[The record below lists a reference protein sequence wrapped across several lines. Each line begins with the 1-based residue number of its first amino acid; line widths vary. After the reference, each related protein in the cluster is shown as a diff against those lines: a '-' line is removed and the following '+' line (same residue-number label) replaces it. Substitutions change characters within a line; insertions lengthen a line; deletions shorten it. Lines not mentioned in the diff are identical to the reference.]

1 MTENDTQRAE
11 GLILG
16 LAPDI
21 DHVGWAVIDADGH
34 KVLGMGVHRFNP
46 PLDPKSKVSLARKRR
61 SFYYARI
68 NKRRTK
74 YRAKAV
80 LTVLRAHGLVPE
92 GAGPEW
98 LQSAKGERP
107 VARLRAAGLDEPL
120 SGRELAQVLYY
131 LGLHR
136 GYDPR
141 GESTDGDADGKKM
154 LSAIA
159 GVQAALDAGEAR
171 TVGELMA
178 SRGRMRNRAG
188 DYSCTATR
196 QMIADEARAL
206 ISAQEAFGT
215 ADGSLMGDYLDE
227 LLFTRST
234 AAFDAQVY
242 SRVGC
247 CTYFPDER
255 RAARADVTSEM
266 LMGDY
271 LDELLFTRSTAA
283 FDAQVYSRVGCC
295 TYFPDERRAAR
306 ADVTSEMLSAIE
318 SLKHLRIAEPDGSQH
333 GIPHESC
340 MRYLDVMFSDA
351 PIKGNKECRV
361 RYSDV
366 LKEHGRTEGATV
378 KGVLPADLKREVYV
392 PRAFSLMRKAGVP
405 AALLARMR
413 DDRAVGDAV
422 CEALTYASSE
432 EVLLDR
438 LAAADI
444 ELSDAE
450 IAAICSLPYSG
461 KVFSGYGSRSLKAQE
476 MLLEMMLS
484 PEVST
489 LFDAEDACGLYAVR
503 TETSVNAGSLLPPY
517 TVFDPTCTNP
527 VVLRTTARMRRVV
540 NAVIKRWGV
549 PAEVRVILGRELK
562 QSKKERLNAQRN
574 NSRNRKS
581 REELAD
587 TAASILG
594 VSADSISGTLL
605 RKLSLW
611 RSQGGMDVLAGTEI
625 DLERLCRE
633 PAYATVDYILPPA
646 RTGETGMRNSLLS
659 LTSTAVSKGASTPV
673 EWCSSGCAGAP
684 TLAELKERVA
694 ESTLPYSKKSRI
706 LLEDFEGKAPA
717 MLDRSVNDGRYASRA
732 FRSYLEELMPLR
744 DGEPKKSRILL
755 EDFEGKAPAMLDRS
769 VNDGRYAS
777 RAFRSYLEELMPLR
791 DGERVRAAAV
801 SDAAVAEL
809 RRVWGLNDLFD
820 ASRSASDPAVEAVVA
835 AVCDAGTVRRCA
847 AWRAGRLYSEPEERD
862 ELLRASEP
870 WPSFP
875 DVVRASAP
883 FVIPTKMHDHGCTGE
898 ALESTNRSVVEVEE
912 GTGYAVLTGAT
923 RKVGNYRLLADGT
936 ARVVGGMALIRIW
949 HDPLSTAGGSR
960 KGAGRYYFEPVYY
973 ADVPRMDDASYVPR
987 YPVAGLAPAMWP
999 EVPAEARGG
1008 RPIILHA
1015 GDVVRARGRAARY
1028 VSYTISGCNWK
1039 LADIVTG
1046 EPLKGFPSANSL
1058 CDDDGFEV
1066 MCEDVLGMAWRDVEG
1081 LTAL

>member
-266 LMGDY
+266 L
-271 LDELLFTRSTAA
+271 
-283 FDAQVYSRVGCC
+283 
-295 TYFPDERRAAR
+295 
-306 ADVTSEMLSAIE
+306 SAIE

-461 KVFSGYGSRSLKAQE
+461 KVFSGYGSRSLKAQG
-476 MLLEMMLS
+476 MLFEMMLS

-594 VSADSISGTLL
+594 VSADSISGSLL

-744 DGEPKKSRILL
+744 DGEH
-755 EDFEGKAPAMLDRS
+755 
-769 VNDGRYAS
+769 
-777 RAFRSYLEELMPLR
+777 
-791 DGERVRAAAV
+791 VRAAAV

-960 KGAGRYYFEPVYY
+960 KGTGRYYFEPVYY

>member
-21 DHVGWAVIDADGH
+21 DHVGWAVIDAEGH

-266 LMGDY
+266 L
-271 LDELLFTRSTAA
+271 
-283 FDAQVYSRVGCC
+283 
-295 TYFPDERRAAR
+295 
-306 ADVTSEMLSAIE
+306 SAIE

-378 KGVLPADLKREVYV
+378 KGVLPADVKREVYV
-392 PRAFSLMRKAGVP
+392 PRAFSLMRKAGIP

-413 DDRAVGDAV
+413 DDRSVGDAV

-444 ELSDAE
+444 DLSDAE

-694 ESTLPYSKKSRI
+694 ESTLSYS
-706 LLEDFEGKAPA
+706 
-717 MLDRSVNDGRYASRA
+717 
-732 FRSYLEELMPLR
+732 
-744 DGEPKKSRILL
+744 KKSRILL

-960 KGAGRYYFEPVYY
+960 KGTGRYYFEPVYY

>member
-120 SGRELAQVLYY
+120 NGRELAQVLYY

-266 LMGDY
+266 L
-271 LDELLFTRSTAA
+271 
-283 FDAQVYSRVGCC
+283 
-295 TYFPDERRAAR
+295 
-306 ADVTSEMLSAIE
+306 SAIE

-392 PRAFSLMRKAGVP
+392 PRAFSLMRKAGIP

-413 DDRAVGDAV
+413 DDRSVGDAV

-461 KVFSGYGSRSLKAQE
+461 KVFSGYGSRSLKAQG

-594 VSADSISGTLL
+594 VSADSISGSLL

-611 RSQGGMDVLAGTEI
+611 RSQGGMDVLAGMEI

-744 DGEPKKSRILL
+744 DGE
-755 EDFEGKAPAMLDRS
+755 
-769 VNDGRYAS
+769 
-777 RAFRSYLEELMPLR
+777 
-791 DGERVRAAAV
+791 RVRAAAV
-801 SDAAVAEL
+801 SDSAVAEL

-883 FVIPTKMHDHGCTGE
+883 FVVPTKMHDHGCTGE

-949 HDPLSTAGGSR
+949 HDPLSTAGGSC
-960 KGAGRYYFEPVYY
+960 KGTGRYYFEPVYY

>member
-266 LMGDY
+266 L
-271 LDELLFTRSTAA
+271 
-283 FDAQVYSRVGCC
+283 
-295 TYFPDERRAAR
+295 
-306 ADVTSEMLSAIE
+306 SAIE

-378 KGVLPADLKREVYV
+378 KGVLPADVKREVYV

-422 CEALTYASSE
+422 CEALTYASSD

-461 KVFSGYGSRSLKAQE
+461 KVFSGYGSRSLKAQG

-594 VSADSISGTLL
+594 VSADAISGTLL

-673 EWCSSGCAGAP
+673 EWCSSGRAGAP

-694 ESTLPYSKKSRI
+694 ESTLPYS
-706 LLEDFEGKAPA
+706 
-717 MLDRSVNDGRYASRA
+717 
-732 FRSYLEELMPLR
+732 
-744 DGEPKKSRILL
+744 KKSRILL

-875 DVVRASAP
+875 DVIRASAP

-960 KGAGRYYFEPVYY
+960 KGTGRYYFEPVYY

-1058 CDDDGFEV
+1058 CDDDGFEI

>member
-1 MTENDTQRAE
+1 MTENDTQCAE

-80 LTVLRAHGLVPE
+80 LTVLRSHGLVPE

-120 SGRELAQVLYY
+120 NGRELAQVLYY

-196 QMIADEARAL
+196 KMIADEARAL
-206 ISAQEAFGT
+206 ISVQEAFGT
-215 ADGSLMGDYLDE
+215 ADGS
-227 LLFTRST
+227 
-234 AAFDAQVY
+234 
-242 SRVGC
+242 
-247 CTYFPDER
+247 
-255 RAARADVTSEM
+255 

-461 KVFSGYGSRSLKAQE
+461 KGFSGYGSRSLKAQE

-517 TVFDPTCTNP
+517 TVFDPVCTNP

-562 QSKKERLNAQRN
+562 QSKKERLNAQHN

-594 VSADSISGTLL
+594 VSPDSISGALL

-744 DGEPKKSRILL
+744 DGE
-755 EDFEGKAPAMLDRS
+755 
-769 VNDGRYAS
+769 
-777 RAFRSYLEELMPLR
+777 
-791 DGERVRAAAV
+791 RVRAAAV

-847 AWRAGRLYSEPEERD
+847 AWRAARLYSEPEERD

-898 ALESTNRSVVEVEE
+898 ALESTNRSVIEVEE

-949 HDPLSTAGGSR
+949 HDPLSAPGGSR
-960 KGAGRYYFEPVYY
+960 KGAGRHYFEPVYY

-999 EVPAEARGG
+999 EVPAEARVG
-1008 RPIILHA
+1008 RPVILHA

>member
-215 ADGSLMGDYLDE
+215 ADGS
-227 LLFTRST
+227 
-234 AAFDAQVY
+234 
-242 SRVGC
+242 
-247 CTYFPDER
+247 
-255 RAARADVTSEM
+255 

-594 VSADSISGTLL
+594 VSADSISGSLL

-744 DGEPKKSRILL
+744 DGE
-755 EDFEGKAPAMLDRS
+755 
-769 VNDGRYAS
+769 
-777 RAFRSYLEELMPLR
+777 
-791 DGERVRAAAV
+791 RVRAAAV

-875 DVVRASAP
+875 DVIRASAP

-960 KGAGRYYFEPVYY
+960 KGTGRYYFEPVYY

-1058 CDDDGFEV
+1058 CDDDGFEI

>member
-266 LMGDY
+266 L
-271 LDELLFTRSTAA
+271 
-283 FDAQVYSRVGCC
+283 
-295 TYFPDERRAAR
+295 
-306 ADVTSEMLSAIE
+306 SAIE

-378 KGVLPADLKREVYV
+378 KGVLPADVKREVYV

-461 KVFSGYGSRSLKAQE
+461 KVFSGYSSRSLKAQE

-587 TAASILG
+587 TASSILG
-594 VSADSISGTLL
+594 VSPDSISGSLL

-611 RSQGGMDVLAGTEI
+611 RSQGGMDVLAGTQI

-694 ESTLPYSKKSRI
+694 ESTLPYS
-706 LLEDFEGKAPA
+706 
-717 MLDRSVNDGRYASRA
+717 
-732 FRSYLEELMPLR
+732 
-744 DGEPKKSRILL
+744 KKSRILL

-870 WPSFP
+870 WPTFP

-912 GTGYAVLTGAT
+912 GTGYAVLTGAM

-960 KGAGRYYFEPVYY
+960 KGTGRYYFEPVYY

-1058 CDDDGFEV
+1058 CDGDGFEV

>member
-80 LTVLRAHGLVPE
+80 LTVLRAHGLAPE

-215 ADGSLMGDYLDE
+215 ADGS
-227 LLFTRST
+227 
-234 AAFDAQVY
+234 
-242 SRVGC
+242 
-247 CTYFPDER
+247 
-255 RAARADVTSEM
+255 

-744 DGEPKKSRILL
+744 DGE
-755 EDFEGKAPAMLDRS
+755 
-769 VNDGRYAS
+769 
-777 RAFRSYLEELMPLR
+777 
-791 DGERVRAAAV
+791 RVRAAAV

-936 ARVVGGMALIRIW
+936 ARMVGGMALIRIW

-960 KGAGRYYFEPVYY
+960 KGTGRYYFEPVYY

>member
-266 LMGDY
+266 L
-271 LDELLFTRSTAA
+271 
-283 FDAQVYSRVGCC
+283 
-295 TYFPDERRAAR
+295 
-306 ADVTSEMLSAIE
+306 SAIE

-378 KGVLPADLKREVYV
+378 KGVLPADVKREVYV

-476 MLLEMMLS
+476 MLFEMMLS

-594 VSADSISGTLL
+594 VSADSISGSLL

-744 DGEPKKSRILL
+744 DGE
-755 EDFEGKAPAMLDRS
+755 
-769 VNDGRYAS
+769 
-777 RAFRSYLEELMPLR
+777 
-791 DGERVRAAAV
+791 RVRAAAV
-801 SDAAVAEL
+801 SDSAVAEL

-898 ALESTNRSVVEVEE
+898 ALESTNRSVIEVEE

-960 KGAGRYYFEPVYY
+960 KGTGRYYFEPVYY

>member
-92 GAGPEW
+92 DAGPEW

-266 LMGDY
+266 L
-271 LDELLFTRSTAA
+271 
-283 FDAQVYSRVGCC
+283 
-295 TYFPDERRAAR
+295 
-306 ADVTSEMLSAIE
+306 SAIE

-378 KGVLPADLKREVYV
+378 KGVLPADVKREVYV

-461 KVFSGYGSRSLKAQE
+461 KVFSGYGSRSLKAQG

-594 VSADSISGTLL
+594 VSADSISGSLL

-611 RSQGGMDVLAGTEI
+611 RSQGGMDVLAGMEI

-744 DGEPKKSRILL
+744 DGE
-755 EDFEGKAPAMLDRS
+755 
-769 VNDGRYAS
+769 
-777 RAFRSYLEELMPLR
+777 
-791 DGERVRAAAV
+791 RVRAAAV
-801 SDAAVAEL
+801 SDSAVAEL

-960 KGAGRYYFEPVYY
+960 KGTGRYYFEPVYY

>member
-266 LMGDY
+266 L
-271 LDELLFTRSTAA
+271 
-283 FDAQVYSRVGCC
+283 
-295 TYFPDERRAAR
+295 
-306 ADVTSEMLSAIE
+306 SAIE

-366 LKEHGRTEGATV
+366 LKEHGRIEGATV

-503 TETSVNAGSLLPPY
+503 TGTSVNAGSLLPPY

-549 PAEVRVILGRELK
+549 PAEVRVILSRELK

-594 VSADSISGTLL
+594 VSADSISGSLL

-744 DGEPKKSRILL
+744 DGE
-755 EDFEGKAPAMLDRS
+755 
-769 VNDGRYAS
+769 
-777 RAFRSYLEELMPLR
+777 
-791 DGERVRAAAV
+791 RVRAAAV

-875 DVVRASAP
+875 DVIRASAP

-960 KGAGRYYFEPVYY
+960 KGTGRYYFEPVYY

>member
-34 KVLGMGVHRFNP
+34 KVLGMGVHRFSP

-266 LMGDY
+266 L
-271 LDELLFTRSTAA
+271 
-283 FDAQVYSRVGCC
+283 
-295 TYFPDERRAAR
+295 
-306 ADVTSEMLSAIE
+306 SAIE

-378 KGVLPADLKREVYV
+378 KGVLPADVKREVYV

-444 ELSDAE
+444 DLSDAG

-594 VSADSISGTLL
+594 VSADSISGSLL

-694 ESTLPYSKKSRI
+694 ESTLPYS
-706 LLEDFEGKAPA
+706 
-717 MLDRSVNDGRYASRA
+717 
-732 FRSYLEELMPLR
+732 
-744 DGEPKKSRILL
+744 KKSRILL

>member
-1 MTENDTQRAE
+1 MTENDTQRAG

-107 VARLRAAGLDEPL
+107 MARLRAAGLDEQL

-178 SRGRMRNRAG
+178 IRGRMHNRAG

-196 QMIADEARAL
+196 QMVADEARVL
-206 ISAQEAFGT
+206 ISAQEAFG
-215 ADGSLMGDYLDE
+215 AVDGSLMGDYLDE

-242 SRVGC
+242 SRVG
-247 CTYFPDER
+247 R
-255 RAARADVTSEM
+255 
-266 LMGDY
+266 
-271 LDELLFTRSTAA
+271 
-283 FDAQVYSRVGCC
+283 C

-378 KGVLPADLKREVYV
+378 KGVLPSDLKREVYV
-392 PRAFSLMRKAGVP
+392 PRAFSLMRKAAIP

-413 DDRAVGDAV
+413 DDRAMGDAV

-438 LAAADI
+438 LAASDI
-444 ELSDAE
+444 DLSDAE

-461 KVFSGYGSRSLKAQE
+461 KVFSGYGSRSLKAQG

-503 TETSVNAGSLLPPY
+503 TETAVNAGSLLPPY

-594 VSADSISGTLL
+594 VSADSISGSLL

-659 LTSTAVSKGASTPV
+659 LTSTAVSKGASNPV

-744 DGEPKKSRILL
+744 DGE
-755 EDFEGKAPAMLDRS
+755 
-769 VNDGRYAS
+769 
-777 RAFRSYLEELMPLR
+777 
-791 DGERVRAAAV
+791 RVRAAAV

-809 RRVWGLNDLFD
+809 RRVWGLDDLFD

-847 AWRAGRLYSEPEERD
+847 AWRAARLYSEPEERD

-898 ALESTNRSVVEVEE
+898 ALESTNRSVIEVEE

-949 HDPLSTAGGSR
+949 HDPLSAPGGSR

-999 EVPAEARGG
+999 EVPAEARVG
-1008 RPIILHA
+1008 RPVILHA

>member
-120 SGRELAQVLYY
+120 SGRELGQVLYY

-266 LMGDY
+266 L
-271 LDELLFTRSTAA
+271 
-283 FDAQVYSRVGCC
+283 
-295 TYFPDERRAAR
+295 
-306 ADVTSEMLSAIE
+306 SAIE

-351 PIKGNKECRV
+351 QIKGNKECRV

-694 ESTLPYSKKSRI
+694 ESTLPYSKKR
-706 LLEDFEGKAPA
+706 
-717 MLDRSVNDGRYASRA
+717 
-732 FRSYLEELMPLR
+732 
-744 DGEPKKSRILL
+744 RILL

>member
-1 MTENDTQRAE
+1 MTENDTKRAE

-266 LMGDY
+266 L
-271 LDELLFTRSTAA
+271 
-283 FDAQVYSRVGCC
+283 
-295 TYFPDERRAAR
+295 
-306 ADVTSEMLSAIE
+306 SAIE

-378 KGVLPADLKREVYV
+378 KGVLPADVKREVYV

-744 DGEPKKSRILL
+744 DGE
-755 EDFEGKAPAMLDRS
+755 
-769 VNDGRYAS
+769 
-777 RAFRSYLEELMPLR
+777 
-791 DGERVRAAAV
+791 RVRAAAV
-801 SDAAVAEL
+801 SDSAVAEL
-809 RRVWGLNDLFD
+809 RRVWGLNDVFD

-1058 CDDDGFEV
+1058 CDDDGFEI

>member
-92 GAGPEW
+92 GAGTEW

-215 ADGSLMGDYLDE
+215 ADGS
-227 LLFTRST
+227 
-234 AAFDAQVY
+234 
-242 SRVGC
+242 
-247 CTYFPDER
+247 
-255 RAARADVTSEM
+255 

-744 DGEPKKSRILL
+744 DGE
-755 EDFEGKAPAMLDRS
+755 
-769 VNDGRYAS
+769 
-777 RAFRSYLEELMPLR
+777 
-791 DGERVRAAAV
+791 RVRAAAV

-875 DVVRASAP
+875 DVIRASAP

-960 KGAGRYYFEPVYY
+960 KGTGRYYFEPVYY

>member
-92 GAGPEW
+92 GAGTEW

-215 ADGSLMGDYLDE
+215 ADGS
-227 LLFTRST
+227 
-234 AAFDAQVY
+234 
-242 SRVGC
+242 
-247 CTYFPDER
+247 
-255 RAARADVTSEM
+255 

-744 DGEPKKSRILL
+744 DGE
-755 EDFEGKAPAMLDRS
+755 
-769 VNDGRYAS
+769 
-777 RAFRSYLEELMPLR
+777 
-791 DGERVRAAAV
+791 RVRAAAV

-875 DVVRASAP
+875 DVIRASAP

-960 KGAGRYYFEPVYY
+960 KGTGRYYFEPVYY

-1058 CDDDGFEV
+1058 CDDDGFEI

>member
-1 MTENDTQRAE
+1 MTENDTQRAK

-266 LMGDY
+266 L
-271 LDELLFTRSTAA
+271 
-283 FDAQVYSRVGCC
+283 
-295 TYFPDERRAAR
+295 
-306 ADVTSEMLSAIE
+306 SAIE

-503 TETSVNAGSLLPPY
+503 TETSVNTGSLLPPY

-594 VSADSISGTLL
+594 VSADSISGSLL

-611 RSQGGMDVLAGTEI
+611 RSQGGIDVLAGTEI

-744 DGEPKKSRILL
+744 DGE
-755 EDFEGKAPAMLDRS
+755 
-769 VNDGRYAS
+769 
-777 RAFRSYLEELMPLR
+777 
-791 DGERVRAAAV
+791 RVRAAAV

-809 RRVWGLNDLFD
+809 RRVWGLTDLFD

-870 WPSFP
+870 WPTFP

-898 ALESTNRSVVEVEE
+898 ALESTNRSVIEVEE

-960 KGAGRYYFEPVYY
+960 KGTGRYYFEPVYY

>member
-215 ADGSLMGDYLDE
+215 ADGS
-227 LLFTRST
+227 
-234 AAFDAQVY
+234 
-242 SRVGC
+242 
-247 CTYFPDER
+247 
-255 RAARADVTSEM
+255 

-540 NAVIKRWGV
+540 NAVLKRWGV

-594 VSADSISGTLL
+594 VSADSISGSLL

-744 DGEPKKSRILL
+744 DGE
-755 EDFEGKAPAMLDRS
+755 
-769 VNDGRYAS
+769 
-777 RAFRSYLEELMPLR
+777 
-791 DGERVRAAAV
+791 RVRAAAV

-875 DVVRASAP
+875 EVVRASAP

-960 KGAGRYYFEPVYY
+960 KGTGRYYFEPVYY

>member
-266 LMGDY
+266 L
-271 LDELLFTRSTAA
+271 
-283 FDAQVYSRVGCC
+283 
-295 TYFPDERRAAR
+295 
-306 ADVTSEMLSAIE
+306 SAIE

-461 KVFSGYGSRSLKAQE
+461 KVFSGYGSRSLKAQG
-476 MLLEMMLS
+476 MLFEMMLS

-594 VSADSISGTLL
+594 VSADSISGSLL

-659 LTSTAVSKGASTPV
+659 LTSTAVSKGSSTPV

-694 ESTLPYSKKSRI
+694 ESTLPYS
-706 LLEDFEGKAPA
+706 
-717 MLDRSVNDGRYASRA
+717 
-732 FRSYLEELMPLR
+732 
-744 DGEPKKSRILL
+744 KKSRILL

-960 KGAGRYYFEPVYY
+960 KGTGRYYFEPVYY